1 MLGPPQP
8 PLATAVKLLARIAA
22 GLVVLAVLA
31 FTVDYLLA
39 RGRGAAAFR
48 TVQVQPY
55 YAVPLKDGKTE
66 FMMLDPEDRTCVR
79 ALFPHFGC
87 QPCWY
92 LNGRKEQR
100 INM

>member
-1 MLGPPQP
+1 
-8 PLATAVKLLARIAA
+8 VRLLRRIAVS
-22 GLVVLAVLA
+22 LVAAVALTYA
-31 FTVDYLLA
+31 ADYLVA
-39 RGRGAAAFR
+39 RSRGAGALH

-66 FMMLDPEDRTCVR
+66 FMMLDPEDRTCVV
-79 ALFPHFGC
+79 ALFPHFGY